1 MALDSFT
8 VADAVFLVVA
18 NRYTENGARY
28 QVKSAVYKMTGNM
41 FNLYQQLSTTGAS
54 YVHAF
59 THGGRQYLAVVNGF
73 VGKGFNLDSSVYI
86 WNRHT
91 GARSIWQL

>member
-8 VADAVFLVVA
+8 VAGEVFLVVA

-59 THGGRQYLAVVNGF
+59 THRGRQYLAVVNGYDRTSY
-73 VGKGFNLDSSVYI
+73 NLDSPVYT
-86 WNRHT
+86 WN
-91 GARSIWQL
+91 